1 MLRTILAA
9 SVLLL
14 VMEAP
19 KLAAQSRSTSGPKK
33 MRVCAAQS
41 SPPWVNWHLNSAKAL
56 LEANRTIDELV
67 KVVDHAGSAGCDV
80 FTLPEDS
87 LGVLHW
93 EVANKP
99 VMKELLQPAVA
110 RMLDRLGRASAAHQM
125 YLVCSSDTAESDGS
139 YRNTA
144 FFLGRDG
151 REIGRYYKVHPTIAE
166 SDRVRGEGF
175 PVFETPDLGG
185 VGMLICYDMVM
196 PESSR
201 SLALNGA
208 DVIFV
213 STMGGAV
220 TTGDESLNLAAFRT
234 RAADNYVYLVI
245 AMRSGAMIVSPQGAV
260 ISEAKQSGGIAMA
273 DIDPFG
279 GREGGDALNSQRDMR
294 ARLFRERNPAAYS
307 VLTDPNPPALKKIP
321 ATITIEEAVRIGSGL
336 LTVGEERI
344 AEAEALMR
352 SGKSTEAA
360 RAFAKLREDFPATW
374 IDREAKKRLAAIHK

>member
-1 MLRTILAA
+1 MLRILMA
-9 SVLLL
+9 SSLLL
-14 VMEAP
+14 VPLGAP
-19 KLAAQSRSTSGPKK
+19 RLAAQSRSASGPKK

-41 SPPWVNWHLNSAKAL
+41 APLWVNWHLDPAGAL
-56 LEANRTIDELV
+56 LEANKTTDELV
-67 KVVDHAGSAGCDV
+67 QLVDHAGAAGCDV

-87 LGVLHW
+87 LGLLHW

-99 VMKELLQPAVA
+99 VMEKLLQPAVA
-110 RMLDRLGRASAAHQM
+110 RMLDRLGRASAAHHM

-139 YRNTA
+139 YRNAA

-151 REIGRYYKVHPTIAE
+151 REIGRYYKVQPTIAE
-166 SDRVRGEGF
+166 SDRVRGESF

-208 DVIFV
+208 DVIFL

-260 ISEAKQSGGIAMA
+260 LSEARQPGGIAMA

-294 ARLFRERNPAAYS
+294 ARLFRERNPAAYG
-307 VLTDPNPPALKKIP
+307 VLTDPNPPALKKLP

-336 LTVGEERI
+336 LTEGEERF

-352 SGKSTEAA
+352 SGRTAEAS
-360 RAFAKLREDFPATW
+360 RAFSRLRREFPDTW
-374 IDREAKKRLAAIHK
+374 IDREAEKRLAALH